1 MPYYLEN
8 RERLLA
14 YAKQYRNDYKEL
26 IKIKRQI
33 KRRETNYV
41 TYIIRSY
48 KDGPIIKEY
57 NGKVYANKEL

>member
-8 RERLLA
+8 RDRLLA

-33 KRRETNYV
+33 KRRETTCN
-41 TYIIRSY
+41 YIIRDY
-48 KDGPIIKEY
+48 YNGPIIKEY
-57 NGKVYANKEL
+57 KGIVYDNNGL

>member
-33 KRRETNYV
+33 KRRET
-41 TYIIRSY
+41 TCKYIIRSY
-48 KDGPIIKEY
+48 KNGPIIKEY
-57 NGKVYANKEL
+57 NGKVYANSEL

>member
-8 RERLLA
+8 RDRLLA

-33 KRRETNYV
+33 KRRETTCN
-41 TYIIRSY
+41 YIIRDY
-48 KDGPIIKEY
+48 YNGPIIKEY
-57 NGKVYANKEL
+57 KGIVSILKN